1 MWTEDTK
8 KWQEKKVQK
17 VVSLHSMKHGWII
30 CKSHSV
36 LWINFIML
44 ENLSGSHKINS
55 ASTLIRSSI
64 VSSFWA
70 LFTSFFSHH
79 VFLLFFI
86 FIHNTQQSSQTLK
99 KRLQCLKGSLT
110 WISFN
115 TYSFTLCFFGWFLCC
130 YSNKVFGVSNLFSQ
144 YQMKINIKNI
154 MFWIWRKKGN
164 GLRLRWD
171 DDVESMKIS
180 IFNFFPT
187 VWRTTMK
194 VWKDYLKH
202 FHHSLTRNNLIK
214 HTKT

>member
-86 FIHNTQQSSQTLK
+86 FIHNTQQSSQT
-99 KRLQCLKGSLT
+99 SLESLST
-110 WISFN
+110 LTHSLYVFLGDFCVVIQTKFLASV
-115 TYSFTLCFFGWFLCC
+115 TYFL
-130 YSNKVFGVSNLFSQ
+130 
-144 YQMKINIKNI
+144 NIK
-154 MFWIWRKKGN
+154 
-164 GLRLRWD
+164 
-171 DDVESMKIS
+171 
-180 IFNFFPT
+180 
-187 VWRTTMK
+187 
-194 VWKDYLKH
+194 WK
-202 FHHSLTRNNLIK
+202 
-214 HTKT
+214 